1 MFSPG
6 RCISF
11 HPKILAA
18 LGITLLYWL
27 PAIATASL
35 IAWLSHQSSLPDLP
49 GPFEIP
55 DWVAHILEY
64 GFFEL
69 TLVFAITRGFE
80 ASTRTMVR
88 VAASVTI
95 ASLYGITDE
104 WHQSF
109 TFGRDASVWDWTADT
124 VGAVLAG
131 SMVIGIWRRMAALQL
146 RV

>member
-1 MFSPG
+1 M
-6 RCISF
+6 
-11 HPKILAA
+11 
-18 LGITLLYWL
+18 YWL

-49 GPFEIP
+49 GPIEIP

-80 ASTRTMVR
+80 AATRTMVR
-88 VAASVTI
+88 VGTSVTI

-109 TFGRDASVWDWTADT
+109 VPGRFPSWGDGLAD
-124 VGAVLAG
+124 
-131 SMVIGIWRRMAALQL
+131 VIGLVLGLKEIK
-146 RV
+146 